1 MAEPVTQAQRSQLR
15 TLCEQAKQP
24 LDENLSQP
32 EAARRIEELQAMQKG
47 KDQDEGRSTAAVETI
62 VSR

>member
-1 MAEPVTQAQRSQLR
+1 MAEPMTQAQRAQLE

-24 LDENLSQP
+24 FDENLSQA
-32 EAARRIEELQAMQKG
+32 EASRRIDELQAATG
-47 KDQDEGRSTAAVETI
+47 RGQDESRSTAAVETI

>member
-1 MAEPVTQAQRSQLR
+1 MAEPMTQAQRAQLE

-24 LDENLSQP
+24 FDENLSQA
-32 EAARRIEELQAMQKG
+32 EASRRIDELQAITG
-47 KDQDEGRSTAAVETI
+47 RGQDESRSTAAVETI